1 MAAIISDKFR
11 IFNAQ
16 QFLESLSE
24 GANDAASDRTLMY
37 FFVGRPQGWNSF
49 LEIYSKNAVAF
60 AGGGGTFAY
69 VSQDDNG
76 TYNIATSPWSA
87 RIEEVYDNSLV
98 LSNVGAGGG
107 SALSTPLPGARIEG
121 WSGSDPT
128 NAATGADTGAEAF
141 AGVYRYATEDAPPGP
156 LDHQLE
162 KFAVYDEIIAA
173 KRIKSEFA
181 RAVVTRYDWNPL
193 ATEKRFDM
201 YKPDYTETT
210 TGQVGKGSFTSAT
223 ELGAAKFYLIN
234 GKYEVFKCLY
244 NGEFPG
250 RTLPDPQ
257 YQPDTSPGAG
267 AGTFSNGIFTD
278 GAAAVVSAT
287 SGYVWKYMYTMPTND
302 VIRFLST
309 NFLPINEATE
319 STRAATAGAA
329 VDGAIDIV
337 LVEAVGSGLPN
348 GTHYAPI
355 NGDGQLA
362 GGTEAVVKIVVDS
375 GAIESTEVVVKGAGY
390 TYGEV
395 RLVDG
400 ATVGGIKTGLY
411 SDQGLTSAR
420 SGVSGVGALEVVIGP
435 EGGHGSADMEAEL
448 NAKRV
453 MTNIRLTYA
462 EGAGDF
468 PVDNDFRRI
477 GIIKDPTEWGSSIN
491 KMTEDT
497 ASGLYVLRINGATA
511 DYTSDETITQALAGG
526 GTAKGTVVSW
536 VLDEGSTTN
545 GTLKYLQTP
554 EFHKDQ
560 GIVRAFD
567 ASAPVV
573 GSNSLASGTVTTGDT
588 GTFLGVPVTS
598 GQGNPQIEP
607 NSGDIIYIENRRLI
621 TRAPDQIEDIK
632 LVIEF

>member
-24 GANDAASDRTLMY
+24 GANDAASERTLMY

-98 LSNVGAGGG
+98 LSNVGAGVG

>member
-24 GANDAASDRTLMY
+24 GANDAASERTLMY

-121 WSGSDPT
+121 WSGSSHQCCNWCRHWSRSIRRRLSLCNRRCT
-128 NAATGADTGAEAF
+128 SRT
-141 AGVYRYATEDAPPGP
+141 

-201 YKPDYTETT
+201 YKADYTETT

-319 STRAATAGAA
+319 STRGC
-329 VDGAIDIV
+329 
-337 LVEAVGSGLPN
+337 
-348 GTHYAPI
+348 
-355 NGDGQLA
+355 
-362 GGTEAVVKIVVDS
+362 
-375 GAIESTEVVVKGAGY
+375 
-390 TYGEV
+390 
-395 RLVDG
+395 
-400 ATVGGIKTGLY
+400 
-411 SDQGLTSAR
+411 
-420 SGVSGVGALEVVIGP
+420 
-435 EGGHGSADMEAEL
+435 
-448 NAKRV
+448 
-453 MTNIRLTYA
+453 
-462 EGAGDF
+462 
-468 PVDNDFRRI
+468 
-477 GIIKDPTEWGSSIN
+477 
-491 KMTEDT
+491 
-497 ASGLYVLRINGATA
+497 
-511 DYTSDETITQALAGG
+511 
-526 GTAKGTVVSW
+526 
-536 VLDEGSTTN
+536 
-545 GTLKYLQTP
+545 
-554 EFHKDQ
+554 
-560 GIVRAFD
+560 
-567 ASAPVV
+567 
-573 GSNSLASGTVTTGDT
+573 
-588 GTFLGVPVTS
+588 
-598 GQGNPQIEP
+598 
-607 NSGDIIYIENRRLI
+607 NRRCCC
-621 TRAPDQIEDIK
+621 
-632 LVIEF
+632 